1 MSRATKAIRE
11 QRIEALL
18 DLLVGGVN
26 RRGILTWV
34 AQQGWGLSERQVDS
48 YVALAR
54 TRLTELGRADRDY
67 ELGRSAA
74 RLQLLYAKS
83 YAAGNLQLALQ
94 SLRALTQLL
103 GLNAAS
109 DVEISGQ
116 LDLRADREELARRVA
131 ELFASGRLQDR
142 GDDDEAGDDDE
153 GDGDES

>member
-1 MSRATKAIRE
+1 MSRATKAQRE

-54 TRLTELGRADRDY
+54 VRLTELGRADRDY

-94 SLRALTQLL
+94 SLRALAQLL

-109 DVEISGQ
+109 DVEVSGH
-116 LDLRADREELARRVA
+116 LDLHADREELTKRLA
-131 ELFASGRLQDR
+131 ELYASGRL
-142 GDDDEAGDDDE
+142 GDHGDKDGAGDDEE
-153 GDGDES
+153 GGGDER